1 MKLEQIHSVQN
12 WLPFEKILE
21 KGIVKVKDNSYIKIL
36 NISPINYILKSDLE
50 KEAILNSYN
59 NIFKNCNFNMQI
71 LVQSKKI
78 DLSNHIKKIKSNS
91 FQQNLKEK
99 YIDYINQYVSTKKS
113 LNKKFYLIIKSSKE
127 EQEESVILQNLQENY
142 IKVRDLFSRCGNLV
156 SEYTEEKQIYE
167 ILHSFFYSTKN

>member
-21 KGIVKVKDNSYIKIL
+21 KGIVKLKDNSYIKIL

-99 YIDYINQYVSTKKS
+99 YIDYINKKIIKQKILFNNKKS
-113 LNKKFYLIIKSSKE
+113 KRRTRRISNFTKFARELHKSQRFIFKMWKLG
-127 EQEESVILQNLQENY
+127 I
-142 IKVRDLFSRCGNLV
+142 
-156 SEYTEEKQIYE
+156 
-167 ILHSFFYSTKN
+167 

>member
-1 MKLEQIHSVQN
+1 
-12 WLPFEKILE
+12 
-21 KGIVKVKDNSYIKIL
+21 
-36 NISPINYILKSDLE
+36 
-50 KEAILNSYN
+50 
-59 NIFKNCNFNMQI
+59 MQI

-78 DLSNHIKKIKSNS
+78 DLSNHIKKIRSNS

-113 LNKKFYLIIKSSKE
+113 SNKKFYLIIKSPKE

>member
-1 MKLEQIHSVQN
+1 MQNLITMGRIYSIKLEN
-12 WLPFEKILE
+12 FEGPLDLLCHLIDKNKMDIYD
-21 KGIVKVKDNSYIKIL
+21 I
-36 NISPINYILKSDLE
+36 NISEIAD
-50 KEAILNSYN
+50 
-59 NIFKNCNFNMQI
+59 Q
-71 LVQSKKI
+71 
-78 DLSNHIKKIKSNS
+78 
-91 FQQNLKEK
+91 

-113 LNKKFYLIIKSSKE
+113 SNKKFYLIIKSPKE

>member
-1 MKLEQIHSVQN
+1 ME
-12 WLPFEKILE
+12 
-21 KGIVKVKDNSYIKIL
+21 
-36 NISPINYILKSDLE
+36 
-50 KEAILNSYN
+50 
-59 NIFKNCNFNMQI
+59 
-71 LVQSKKI
+71 
-78 DLSNHIKKIKSNS
+78 
-91 FQQNLKEK
+91 EK

-113 LNKKFYLIIKSSKE
+113 SNKKFYLIIKSPKE